1 MGKSS
6 ARMLLGPYSK
16 YYAHVVCLGLYRGVV
31 KGELKRLRSDP
42 GNITF
47 QLCNLGKRLN
57 PPEPHLLFLENG
69 LVIGPLFWG

>member
-16 YYAHVVCLGLYRGVV
+16 YYAHVVCLGSYRGVV